1 MGIEIGGPIGLI
13 ILILDVW
20 AIINVVGSGASN
32 GKKLIWVVLIL
43 VLPILGFVIWL
54 FAGPRNR

>member
-1 MGIEIGGPIGLI
+1 MGIEVGGPIGLI

-20 AIINVVGSGASN
+20 AIINVVGSSASN

-43 VLPILGFVIWL
+43 LLPILGFIIWL

>member
-1 MGIEIGGPIGLI
+1 MGIEIGGPLGLI
-13 ILILDVW
+13 VLILDVW
-20 AIINVVGSGASN
+20 AIINVVGSSASN

-43 VLPILGFVIWL
+43 LLPILGFLIWL